1 MIQVSITTLKK
12 MTASTLISRLPF
24 EVTYNSKVI
33 AVCFSP
39 SVETSRLLTEKGD
52 MLTTGTDY
60 LTR

>member
-1 MIQVSITTLKK
+1 MIQITITAMKK
-12 MTASTLISRLPF
+12 MTAPVLISKLPF